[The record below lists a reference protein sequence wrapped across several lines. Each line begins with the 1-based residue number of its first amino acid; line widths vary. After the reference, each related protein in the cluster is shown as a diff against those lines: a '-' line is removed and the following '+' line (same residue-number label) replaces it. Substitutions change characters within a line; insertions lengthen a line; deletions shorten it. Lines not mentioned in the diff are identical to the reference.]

1 MPTVPGNLRMALA
14 EQFAQKPTPEQLLM
28 TASDMNAR
36 GQLTVDPTQ
45 YSDPKS
51 SLKLPGHGARTD
63 KKSKRR

>member
-1 MPTVPGNLRMALA
+1 MPTVPGNIRTSLA
-14 EQFAQKPTPEQLLM
+14 EQYAQRPTPEQLLM

-51 SLKLPGHGARTD
+51 SLKLPGHAPRT
-63 KKSKRR
+63 KPSSKRR